1 MPEIDIS
8 SLESKLPEFSA
19 AFSSEILALEDF
31 RGDLTVVL
39 KSKKIREAIRFL
51 KGLQRCPFN
60 VMMDL
65 FAMDYLKSA
74 TEMPER
80 FAVIYNLFSLQT
92 NSRVRLKVF
101 LAEDKPEIDSIH
113 DLYKAANWFE
123 REAWDLFGINFK
135 GHPHQIRILTH
146 HEFVGH
152 PLRKDYPAD
161 KYQKLKTP
169 APSAGL

>member
-1 MPEIDIS
+1 MPEIGIN
-8 SLESKLPEFSA
+8 SLENKLPEFAA
-19 AFSSEILALEDF
+19 AFASEILEVVEF

-39 KSKKIREAIRFL
+39 KLSKIREAIRFL

-65 FAMDYLKSA
+65 FAMDYSMA
-74 TEMPER
+74 ANETPER
-80 FAVIYNLFSLQT
+80 FAVIYNLFSLET

-101 LAEDKPEIDSIH
+101 LPEDKPEIDSIH
-113 DLYKAANWFE
+113 DIYKAANWFE

-152 PLRKDYPAD
+152 PLRKDYPSD